1 MSNNQKK
8 TINFKAY
15 RKVSS
20 DETDM
25 YMNMEENNEKNC
37 AIVYASAIVM
47 AYHSYNDRIVMS
59 MKTQFK
65 ISSSKDE
72 FYQDGEEVF
81 TLRKCVN
88 SN

>member
-25 YMNMEENNEKNC
+25 YMNMEENNEKIC
-37 AIVYASAIVM
+37 PIVYASAIVKT
-47 AYHSYNDRIVMS
+47 YLSHNDRIM
-59 MKTQFK
+59 
-65 ISSSKDE
+65 I
-72 FYQDGEEVF
+72 
-81 TLRKCVN
+81 
-88 SN
+88 